1 MTQIDEVF
9 KEFDKTINSGN
20 LRPIS
25 NKEMQQANF
34 VYRQRIIIAQ
44 IRYYIRKFWHFFIG

>member
-9 KEFDKTINSGN
+9 KEFEKTINSGN

-25 NKEMQQANF
+25 NEEMQQANF
-34 VYRQRIIIAQ
+34 SYRRQIIIAQ
-44 IRYYIRKFWHFFIG
+44 IKYYIRKFWHFFIG

>member
-9 KEFDKTINSGN
+9 KEFEKTINSGN

-25 NKEMQQANF
+25 NEEMQRANF
-34 VYRQRIIIAQ
+34 AYRQRIIIAQ
-44 IRYYIRKFWHFFIG
+44 VKYYIRKFWHFLIG